1 MKPLARNLSAL
12 TILFTTGHGA
22 ADVIYSGYQNITIPT
37 TYAGTYID
45 VHGMTSSSSAFT
57 GWDINPFM
65 GGVYL
70 SNSAEFQP
78 ARSGTGGMDTVLK
91 FATGDTISATGL
103 NFATGSSG
111 SMTHLGTQFTAGQ
124 EGYLGFKLDST
135 TNYGWMRVVFTN
147 NASGAVVKDWAY
159 DNSTSAAITTGNIV
173 QSAPSAGAQTVTLTS
188 DTGKSFTL
196 GTQITNSLGNAGG
209 VTNSVI
215 KEGAG
220 TAILTGTNSYS
231 GTTAINAGVLSIAA
245 SASTGSGDV
254 TVNNALTKLMGTGTI
269 GGNTT
274 VNSGA
279 ILAPGNAGVGKVN
292 FSGDLTASSGSIF
305 EWELAATP
313 AETGRGTSYDAVN
326 VAGTMGGSGAIFRVV
341 LDGAQNFSESFW
353 DTNRTW
359 TNIFTAA
366 DNTTAKT
373 NWTNAF
379 SSVQYYNITTGSLG
393 TPTGQGSFTMS
404 GSSLTW
410 TAVPEPTTALAGI
423 LLGTGLLRRR
433 RG

>member
-1 MKPLARNLSAL
+1 
-12 TILFTTGHGA
+12 
-22 ADVIYSGYQNITIPT
+22 
-37 TYAGTYID
+37 
-45 VHGMTSSSSAFT
+45 
-57 GWDINPFM
+57 
-65 GGVYL
+65 
-70 SNSAEFQP
+70 
-78 ARSGTGGMDTVLK
+78 
-91 FATGDTISATGL
+91 
-103 NFATGSSG
+103 
-111 SMTHLGTQFTAGQ
+111 
-124 EGYLGFKLDST
+124 
-135 TNYGWMRVVFTN
+135 
-147 NASGAVVKDWAY
+147 
-159 DNSTSAAITTGNIV
+159 
-173 QSAPSAGAQTVTLTS
+173 
-188 DTGKSFTL
+188 
-196 GTQITNSLGNAGG
+196 
-209 VTNSVI
+209 
-215 KEGAG
+215 
-220 TAILTGTNSYS
+220 
-231 GTTAINAGVLSIAA
+231 
-245 SASTGSGDV
+245 V

-341 LDGAQNFSESFW
+341 LNDSQNFSEAFW
-353 DTNRTW
+353 DINRTW
-359 TNIFTAA
+359 TDIFTDA

-393 TPTGQGSFTMS
+393 TPTGQGYFTMG

-423 LLGTGLLRRR
+423 LLGAGLLRRR